1 MTDPKV
7 IQLAGILHVATLN
20 GRIKWQR
27 VMDEPIF
34 RAQVGDG
41 HVKISSHKESEFAPE
56 EYFLSVLDNKA
67 AVVESTDL
75 PSDIGSALVDAIA
88 RSIKD
93 RSDRFIDSMISSLE
107 RAS

>member
-7 IQLAGILHVATLN
+7 LQLANSLHVATLS
-20 GRIKWQR
+20 GRMKWQR

-41 HVKISSHKESEFAPE
+41 HVKIDCHKESEFAPE
-56 EYFLSVLDNKA
+56 EYSLSVLDNKA
-67 AVVESTDL
+67 AVVESADL
-75 PSDIGSALVDAIA
+75 PVDIGRTLFDAIA

-93 RSDRFIDSMISSLE
+93 RTDRFIDSMISSLDK
-107 RAS
+107 AS